1 MARTK
6 KTKPLTHGELLERLR
21 SRYQAPEWV
30 TLTEVQPACGFMNK
44 PRRTDMVGIST
55 FPSRGLRMAGF
66 ELKSSR
72 ADVLKELREPE
83 KAEAM
88 QRFCHLWYLVV
99 GRGDLCG
106 LDELPPKWGL
116 IVPHGTG
123 LRVKKNA
130 EVLKPEAWPPSL
142 THGLIRKAF
151 GNSIEDVEREKIRR
165 EAFAQAQDSN
175 RYTQKRLDELEKN
188 VRAFQA
194 VSGIQ
199 IDAWVNEVHV
209 KEQAA
214 LLRTVLNEGLE
225 GYRRKARRLAG
236 QVERVGRE
244 LREALGEDE

>member
-1 MARTK
+1 MAK
-6 KTKPLTHGELLERLR
+6 KGKRLTHAELIDRLR
-21 SRYQAPEWV
+21 NRYAPPEWV
-30 TLTEVQPACGFMNK
+30 TLTEAQSACGHMDK
-44 PRRTDMVGIST
+44 PRRTDLLGIST

-72 ADVLKELREPE
+72 DDVLKELREPE

-99 GRGDLCG
+99 GRSDLIG
-106 LDELPPKWGL
+106 LDELPPNWGL

-130 EVLKPEAWPPSL
+130 PVLEPEPWPPEL

-165 EAFAQAQDSN
+165 QAFTDARVSHG
-175 RYTQKRLDELEKN
+175 YTERRLDDLEKN
-188 VRAFQA
+188 IQAFES

-199 IDAWVNEVHV
+199 IGSWVDEERVRD
-209 KEQAA
+209 QAELLKV
-214 LLRTVLNEGLE
+214 LLRDGLD
-225 GYRRKARRLAG
+225 GHRRRARRLAG
-236 QVERVGRE
+236 QLEKIGQD
-244 LREALGEDE
+244 LRSALGDEV

>member
-1 MARTK
+1 VAK
-6 KTKPLTHGELLERLR
+6 KKGKPLTHGELLTRLR
-21 SRYQAPEWV
+21 SRYVAPEWV
-30 TLTEVQPACGFMNK
+30 TLTEVQPECGFMDK
-44 PRRTDMVGIST
+44 PRRTDLLGIST

-99 GRGDLCG
+99 GRADLVG
-106 LDELPPKWGL
+106 LDELPPNWGL
-116 IVPHGTG
+116 IVPHGVG

-130 EVLKPEAWPPSL
+130 PVLEPEPWPPGL

-151 GNSIEDVEREKIRR
+151 GNSIEDIEREKIRR
-165 EAFAQAQDSN
+165 EAFAQAQQSN
-175 RYTQKRLDELEKN
+175 GYTTRRLEELERN
-188 VRAFQA
+188 VRAFQS

-199 IDAWVNEVHV
+199 IDAWVNEERV

-214 LLRTVLNEGLE
+214 LLRVVLRDGLE
-225 GYRRKARRLAG
+225 GHRQRARRLAE
-236 QVERVGRE
+236 QLEKVGGE
-244 LREALGEDE
+244 LRAALGNDPA